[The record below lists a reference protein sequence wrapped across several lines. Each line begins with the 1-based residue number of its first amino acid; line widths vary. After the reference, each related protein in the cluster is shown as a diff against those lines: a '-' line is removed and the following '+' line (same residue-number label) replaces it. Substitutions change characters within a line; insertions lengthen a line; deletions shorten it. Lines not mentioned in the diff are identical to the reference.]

1 MKFKNTNSIDVYVD
15 LGTLRRI
22 APGEV
27 LDLPGALICDGLTP
41 IHEPTPTKPKAVKK
55 PSPKK
60 PEKTTKNIAT
70 SGTI

>member
-15 LGTLRRI
+15 LGTLRRV

-27 LDLPGALICDGLTP
+27 LDLPGAVKCEGLTAVYEP
-41 IHEPTPTKPKAVKK
+41 IPTKSKAAKK
-55 PSPKK
+55 PKK
-60 PEKTTKNIAT
+60 STKNIGT

>member
-15 LGTLRRI
+15 LGTLRRV

-27 LDLPGALICDGLTP
+27 LDLPGAIKCEGLVP
-41 IHEPTPTKPKAVKK
+41 IQEPIPKAVKK
-55 PSPKK
+55 PKK
-60 PEKTTKNIAT
+60 STKNVGT